1 MQIRDLHATRGRKK
15 SGLFLMEGPHL
26 LDALLTSELLP
37 EEIYYQPEL
46 LQRTPEGRELL
57 ARLLHPSGP
66 WSRLPRFEVGERV
79 AEALSDA
86 QTSQGVV
93 CVLSTRLFQPARI
106 LQRRPQ
112 AQRPAL
118 LILDDLADPGNLGT
132 ILRTGLAADVAEIL
146 LTPHCVDVFSPKVVR
161 AAAGAHLA
169 LPIWPNLS
177 WPEIA
182 AHVERHCG
190 PGAVH
195 RSPQAGE
202 AAQRNEKSEHEPGE
216 AMRQSGAK
224 RTRARP
230 AETGRVFV
238 ADARATHPY
247 DDEDLAHPFALI
259 IGNEAHGPSPEARQL
274 ASRAISIPL
283 ANGVESLN
291 AAMAAG
297 IVLFEA
303 ARQVRQTSTP

>member
-1 MQIRDLHATRGRKK
+1 MQIRDLHTTRGRKK

-26 LDALLTSELLP
+26 LDALLASELLP

-66 WSRLPRFEVGERV
+66 WSRIPRFEVGERV

-182 AHVERHCG
+182 AHVERHCSPQSAHRSQQ
-190 PGAVH
+190 PGATT
-195 RSPQAGE
+195 
-202 AAQRNEKSEHEPGE
+202 QRGEKSEHGTL
-216 AMRQSGAK
+216 RS
-224 RTRARP
+224 RH

-238 ADARATHPY
+238 AEARATHPY
-247 DDEDLAHPFALI
+247 DAEDLAHPFALI

-274 ASRAISIPL
+274 ANRAISIPL

-303 ARQVRQTSTP
+303 ARQVRQTYP